1 LRRPVTEGIYPIPSL
16 VPEWPGLAA
25 KKKLQKAIG
34 ADRLG
39 SVKKKKSDSGVIDN
53 DPDDSLIRKSF
64 LRVPPNLA

>member
-1 LRRPVTEGIYPIPSL
+1 
-16 VPEWPGLAA
+16 LAA